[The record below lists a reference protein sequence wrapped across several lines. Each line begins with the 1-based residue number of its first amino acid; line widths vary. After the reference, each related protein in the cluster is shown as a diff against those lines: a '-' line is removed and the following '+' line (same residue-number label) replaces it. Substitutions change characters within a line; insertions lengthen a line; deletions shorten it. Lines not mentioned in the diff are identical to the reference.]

1 MKRTNVT
8 PNLLKQVWHLTRSYW
23 RSEEKKKAYLLL
35 AAILL
40 LTLGVVFM
48 LVLLNEWNNAFYTAL
63 QDYQTEEIFHQL
75 KRFTVLAFIYIIL
88 AVYAYYLQQVLILHW
103 RRWLTGRYI
112 DAWLQNKT
120 YYRLQMFGKD
130 MDNPDQR
137 ISEDVNLFVTDTL
150 GFFVGIIKAVC
161 TLLSFVVI
169 LWQLSGP
176 FSFQLLGRTWQVPG
190 YMVWV
195 AVAYAVV
202 GTWLTHR
209 VGHKLVALNF
219 LQQRREADFRFSM
232 MRMRENAESVAFYH
246 GEEQEGRVFKNRFT
260 LLLENFWK
268 IVLKQKQLVW
278 LNSGYSQIAIIFP
291 FVVAIPRFLRREL
304 TLGGLMQVAT
314 AFGRVQD
321 ALSYFVDM
329 YTSLAAWQAVVE
341 RLTSFEAHMELVQAA
356 GSASQLVQGSSPD
369 AALHIKDLEVD
380 LPNGQPILQGLNLT
394 LEPGKNLLIQGL
406 SGSGKS
412 TLLKLLLGNLQAE
425 KGQIIFKDAAGQAFQ
440 PDSYSIGYLAQD
452 LVLFPAT
459 LAENVTMH
467 TPGLSANPKDYLET
481 VGLQLDPQRQITP
494 DDLTLSGGQKQKLA
508 LARTLSHG
516 FPLLLL
522 DESLSAVDRAGQD
535 QILRT
540 LCQLPATVIFVAHNL
555 SPEQKARFDREISLA
570 KREHV

>member
-150 GFFVGIIKAVC
+150 GFFVGIIQAVC

-246 GEEQEGRVFKNRFT
+246 GEEQEGRVFKT
-260 LLLENFWK
+260 VLPCCWK
-268 IVLKQKQLVW
+268 
-278 LNSGYSQIAIIFP
+278 
-291 FVVAIPRFLRREL
+291 
-304 TLGGLMQVAT
+304 T
-314 AFGRVQD
+314 
-321 ALSYFVDM
+321 
-329 YTSLAAWQAVVE
+329 
-341 RLTSFEAHMELVQAA
+341 
-356 GSASQLVQGSSPD
+356 
-369 AALHIKDLEVD
+369 
-380 LPNGQPILQGLNLT
+380 
-394 LEPGKNLLIQGL
+394 
-406 SGSGKS
+406 SGK
-412 TLLKLLLGNLQAE
+412 
-425 KGQIIFKDAAGQAFQ
+425 
-440 PDSYSIGYLAQD
+440 
-452 LVLFPAT
+452 LF
-459 LAENVTMH
+459 
-467 TPGLSANPKDYLET
+467 
-481 VGLQLDPQRQITP
+481 
-494 DDLTLSGGQKQKLA
+494 
-508 LARTLSHG
+508 
-516 FPLLLL
+516 
-522 DESLSAVDRAGQD
+522 
-535 QILRT
+535 
-540 LCQLPATVIFVAHNL
+540 
-555 SPEQKARFDREISLA
+555 
-570 KREHV
+570 